1 MSTPKNIT
9 SKDIAEAL
17 RKLKDEIKKIEAGQ
31 KKKARGGVIRKVK
44 KGKK

>member
-9 SKDIAEAL
+9 SKGIAEAL
-17 RKLKDEIKKIEAGQ
+17 KDLKAKIKKLEAGQ
-31 KKKARGGVIRKVK
+31 KKKARGGVIRKTK

>member
-9 SKDIAEAL
+9 PEGIAKAL
-17 RKLKDEIKKIEAGQ
+17 KKLKDEIEKIKAGQ
-31 KKKARGGVIRKVK
+31 KKKARGGVIRKTK